1 MRAFPSRDFP
11 AARESRSTRRPS
23 RPTTRCRR
31 PGEFVGVRRN
41 VSRLDL
47 SLVPSRDVADL
58 AAANLRHV
66 RPSPVPRPRNNERP
80 VRHPSGRGAGS
91 FFAIPSAV
99 RPLTDVTRRYIST
112 MYHHE
117 ARVRAQSAVECEG
130 RTKKKGGGAGGLSQS
145 SSRVV
150 LPRSPRTTEILPP
163 TIP

>member
-1 MRAFPSRDFP
+1 VSYAL
-11 AARESRSTRRPS
+11 ESLATRR
-23 RPTTRCRR
+23 RCHR

-41 VSRLDL
+41 ISRLDL
-47 SLVPSRDVADL
+47 SLVPGRDVADL

-99 RPLTDVTRRYIST
+99 RPLTDVTRRYIPA

-117 ARVRAQSAVECEG
+117 ARGTPGFASRNSGAPRVRAQSAVECEG
-130 RTKKKGGGAGGLSQS
+130 RTKKKRGGRTSGGLSQS

-150 LPRSPRTTEILPP
+150 LPRSPRDSAT
-163 TIP
+163 